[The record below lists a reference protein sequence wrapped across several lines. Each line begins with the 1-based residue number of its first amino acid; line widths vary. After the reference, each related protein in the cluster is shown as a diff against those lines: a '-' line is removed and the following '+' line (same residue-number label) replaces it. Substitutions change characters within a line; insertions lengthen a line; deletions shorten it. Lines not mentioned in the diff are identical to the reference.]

1 MQGFYQSVWER
12 VSDGFELPNTV
23 SENVQWDTAMAV
35 GWLYDGL
42 AVGAPVDFNYVA
54 SFAMPAPPTEPPV
67 EPTPPTEPQPQ
78 PPVPGPQP
86 PEPQDPANVAIRDP
100 VFVPGTGGVV
110 DVIGRCRTKP
120 GGRCFIEVGTGR
132 QRRAAVV
139 RRGQLAR
146 LAFVLGRTQRRE
158 LRRDCATELNLRV
171 AVYQPDGQRARTTRR
186 TVSVFCASLRGR
198 CAAVGSS
205 AFAARPLASPP
216 AVLCSCA
223 GAGRRRLARPA
234 EAGRALNVLAFG
246 VPWPPAGHV
255 LDGRSN
261 RALATLAVI
270 YLAAS
275 DSFQASAF
283 ALSCSNSAWLMAP
296 LSSSSLARP
305 ISPAEPPR
313 RRLCGRAR
321 SKLACE
327 TCTSWMRRS
336 VRPLP
341 FAIR

>member
-1 MQGFYQSVWER
+1 
-12 VSDGFELPNTV
+12 
-23 SENVQWDTAMAV
+23 MAV

-110 DVIGRCRTKP
+110 DVIGRCRTQP
-120 GGRCFIEVGTGR
+120 GGRCFIEVGSGR

-139 RRGQLAR
+139 QRGQLAR

-171 AVYQPDGQRARTTRR
+171 AVYQPAGHRARITRR
-186 TVSVFCASLRGR
+186 IISVFCASLRGR

-205 AFAARPLASPP
+205 AFAARPLAS
-216 AVLCSCA
+216 
-223 GAGRRRLARPA
+223 
-234 EAGRALNVLAFG
+234 
-246 VPWPPAGHV
+246 
-255 LDGRSN
+255 
-261 RALATLAVI
+261 
-270 YLAAS
+270 
-275 DSFQASAF
+275 
-283 ALSCSNSAWLMAP
+283 
-296 LSSSSLARP
+296 
-305 ISPAEPPR
+305 SPAALLRRGRPPS
-313 RRLCGRAR
+313 AR
-321 SKLACE
+321 VAC
-327 TCTSWMRRS
+327 
-336 VRPLP
+336 
-341 FAIR
+341 